1 MATTKRTATK
11 SAEKSV
17 VSLKPIEVKTAMFTI
32 EGLSPLI
39 QHKWSE
45 KALRMIREK
54 KAGKKTKTREVCD
67 PAVEAQDATYFT
79 ASGQY
84 GVPVGALMKCIIGAA
99 HKDIG
104 VEKTLVRKSV
114 FIKCDDPNK
123 VLVMDC
129 DEPKVREDYVRVGGQ
144 SADLRYRPEFTDWA
158 VTFEVTYEANS
169 ITLTDLANLIERA
182 GFSIGLCEWR
192 PEKGGEFGRFQLRRD

>member
-1 MATTKRTATK
+1 MATNKKAAPK
-11 SAEKSV
+11 STEKNV
-17 VSLKPIEVKTAMFTI
+17 VSLKPIEVKTVMFTI
-32 EGLSPLI
+32 EGLTPLI

-45 KALRMIREK
+45 KAIRMIREK
-54 KAGKKTKTREVCD
+54 KGGKQTKTRGVCD

-84 GVPVGALMKCIIGAA
+84 GIPVGAMMKCIVGAA

-104 VEKTLVRKSV
+104 IDKVLVRKSV

-129 DEPKVREDYVRVGGQ
+129 DEPKIREDYVRVGI
-144 SADLRYRPEFTDWA
+144 SKADLRYRPEFTNWS

-169 ITLTDLANLIERA
+169 ITLADLANLIERA